1 MLFRQKVVERIA
13 DALEGIALA
22 GDKKSRGVIDASIL
36 VFQAKSKTNDAPLVE
51 ITMTENTERTN
62 LMIQSPLGLVELN
75 DVEEV
80 RLSEATREV
89 AFFGKVRSGKMTMV
103 TVSSAGV
110 IQVYGNLSPSLG
122 SKDLIKLASEDLRA
136 AIALKI
142 FRESAKG
149 FTK

>member
-13 DALEGIALA
+13 DALNGVALPA
-22 GDKKSRGVIDASIL
+22 KKSRGRADASVL
-36 VFQAKSKTNDAPLVE
+36 VFQRTSKTTDAPLVE
-51 ITMTENTERTN
+51 ISMTEDAEKSNV
-62 LMIQSPLGLVELN
+62 MIQSPLGIVELN
-75 DVEEV
+75 DVEGV

-110 IQVYGNLSPSLG
+110 LQVYGNLSPSLG
-122 SKDLIKLASEDLRA
+122 GKDLTKLAPEDLRA

-142 FRESAKG
+142 FSESAAG
-149 FTK
+149 FSK